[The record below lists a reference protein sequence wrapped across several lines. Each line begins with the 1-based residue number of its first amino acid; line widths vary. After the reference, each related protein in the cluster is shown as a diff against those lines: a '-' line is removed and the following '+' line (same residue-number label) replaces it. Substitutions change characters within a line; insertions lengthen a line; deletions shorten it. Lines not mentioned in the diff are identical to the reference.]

1 MTAPAAAVG
10 GKAIAKKL
18 PAKKAAAK
26 APVKKASAKH
36 AAPSGSRTTRYF
48 NNTKSVAKSTASKTS
63 SVASKTNSAG
73 TAAVNA
79 VTGKAHSS
87 HRKLLAVEYIVGS
100 IVIFLNPL
108 GIDAT
113 GVGNVSADSNTY
125 AETVEQFVAFTIVFF
140 ILSLMSNAGQD
151 GGAISAGFGGL
162 VVLALL
168 LRPNNADVA
177 TKLIPP
183 GFRAKK
189 QPKDSVSGSTN
200 PNASSDV
207 TGGNVETSII
217 RSNSSAIPVGQP
229 GGVYNA

>member
-10 GKAIAKKL
+10 DKAIAKKL

-26 APVKKASAKH
+26 APTKKAPAKH

-63 SVASKTNSAG
+63 TVASKTNSAG
-73 TAAVNA
+73 TTVVNA

-100 IVIFLNPL
+100 IVIFLAPL
-108 GIDAT
+108 DVDGI
-113 GVGNVSADSNTY
+113 GNSNVSSDGNAY

-140 ILSLMSNAGQD
+140 ILSLLSNAGES

-168 LRPNNADVA
+168 LRPQNATVA
-177 TKLIPP
+177 SKLVPP
-183 GFRAKK
+183 GFRNK
-189 QPKDSVSGSTN
+189 QSKDSVSTSAD

-207 TGGNVETSII
+207 TGGSTETAIM